1 MDKPIS
7 SVRSERIKRRIIK
20 VSDAIRKKY
29 KALTLGMKEQDAAL
43 SKLFTPVLSPL
54 KEISTKIDDTYKHQ
68 QQPQKLGIVERDN
81 EARELSTPS
90 MSKRVKTYGRNQ
102 NQRVV
107 EFSFLPPRSINQPLE
122 SSNNRAKNDEE
133 RETDDSVMMN
143 DDEQLHRQQDDEE
156 TLDENFEK
164 DVEEDEEVFE
174 YKPEEEEMKT
184 EYETASKLNLSD
196 IKQPEVF
203 EDFLSQFPDISKP
216 SIIKVLNEENDEVYG
231 PRYDLETNKFHL
243 GNITL
248 NITDNGDF
256 QINNQ
261 LFPATEGLY
270 TLLFSKN
277 PDSET
282 IVINDK
288 DRKIYKQMLEISNAH
303 KRDYD
308 PEQQIKGSRGEKY
321 LQHIQPLFSKTTDKK
336 RSKST
341 PQITEYFPEKKR
353 SKRINTNN
361 ESSPSFSPTLS
372 SSRNTP
378 PTASIIPTRT
388 TLMRQQR
395 TYSVPNTSTPTLPL
409 LGKKSGRGLY
419 NNNFVTEYVYYD
431 AFDELVERLNLLHAS
446 VKAGNTTHINEIRS
460 IEEELREADVIY

>member
-1 MDKPIS
+1 
-7 SVRSERIKRRIIK
+7 
-20 VSDAIRKKY
+20 
-29 KALTLGMKEQDAAL
+29 
-43 SKLFTPVLSPL
+43 
-54 KEISTKIDDTYKHQ
+54 
-68 QQPQKLGIVERDN
+68 
-81 EARELSTPS
+81 
-90 MSKRVKTYGRNQ
+90 
-102 NQRVV
+102 
-107 EFSFLPPRSINQPLE
+107 
-122 SSNNRAKNDEE
+122 
-133 RETDDSVMMN
+133 MN

-203 EDFLSQFPDISKP
+203 EDFLFSQFPDISKP

-231 PRYDLETNKFHL
+231 PRYDLETNKLLL

-248 NITDNGDF
+248 NITDNVDF
-256 QINNQ
+256 STTNQ

-303 KRDYD
+303 KRFYD
-308 PEQQIKGSRGEKY
+308 PEQQIKGSRGKH

-336 RSKST
+336 KVKINPHRLLNTFPKRKDLNELIR
-341 PQITEYFPEKKR
+341 ITNHLPVFHQLYHRVETYR
-353 SKRINTNN
+353 
-361 ESSPSFSPTLS
+361 
-372 SSRNTP
+372 

-388 TLMRQQR
+388 TLMQ
-395 TYSVPNTSTPTLPL
+395 
-409 LGKKSGRGLY
+409 
-419 NNNFVTEYVYYD
+419 
-431 AFDELVERLNLLHAS
+431 
-446 VKAGNTTHINEIRS
+446 
-460 IEEELREADVIY
+460 